1 MLKLTKL
8 TYLSLRNNALST
20 IISFSSLTNLGT
32 NLFIGFNPTATPTA
46 APTPLFPIDQYTAIC
61 DLIAATNIQT
71 IYTEWSCDASHVPTS
86 SVCGV
91 SGVAAWTGLTCT
103 GGDLVQFSVSTT
115 TLTGE

>member
-32 NLFIGFNPTATPTA
+32 NLFIGNNPTRE
-46 APTPLFPIDQYTAIC
+46 TAIC